1 MAELVDALASG
12 ASNLTVV
19 EVRVFFRALQVFL
32 APPPLK
38 AQYHY
43 ECANARV
50 VFSMHQSFARRDL
63 YMVRAPDVY
72 GKCVFGDLL

>member
-32 APPPLK
+32 DQPSLK

-43 ECANARV
+43 ECANAHV
-50 VFSMHQSFARRDL
+50 VFSIHL
-63 YMVRAPDVY
+63 PDVICTWCIHWMY
-72 GKCVFGDLL
+72 IVNVLFGICSGS